1 MKANFKELK
10 VMMDFEGEPVTLD
23 IRHALGNAIRRSTAD
38 IGVDE
43 TARKIYF
50 SDGEV
55 ELPDEHADA
64 IRAVVAK
71 TFIVP
76 VQQAVNQCTMHN
88 A

>member
-10 VMMDFEGEPVTLD
+10 VMMDFEGEPVTVD
-23 IRHALGNAIRRSTAD
+23 IRHALGNAIRRSTSD

-64 IRAVVAK
+64 IRAVAAR

-76 VQQAVNQCTMHN
+76 VQQAVEE
-88 A
+88 ALRR

>member
-64 IRAVVAK
+64 IRAVAAK
-71 TFIVP
+71 TFVVP
-76 VQQAVNQCTMHN
+76 VQQAVEETLGR
-88 A
+88 